1 MIPVLYDAGERDFT
15 SNGLGRLY
23 DAISCTVTEE
33 RNGSFE
39 LEMTYPVSGIHYKDI
54 LKERIIFAVPAD
66 GKKEQPFRIYKIS
79 KPMKGITTILA
90 RHVTY
95 QLSFIP
101 VKADLT
107 PATTAAQAFERLK
120 HDAIEPCGFDFWTDD
135 TTVGNYT
142 TPLPAS
148 LRSRL
153 GGVEGSILDNF
164 GGEYEWDRWTV
175 KLHAARGRDSGKVIR
190 YGKDLTDLK
199 QEESIEN
206 TVTGVVPY
214 WAKANDGET
223 QLVTASPVY
232 TENASKFPYRR
243 TVVLDLSSEWQ
254 EAPSESALRDKAAS
268 YMKANG
274 YGVPSV
280 NISISFVALWQ
291 SEEYR
296 NIAPLERVNLCDTV
310 SVEFP
315 ELSVSAKAKVIKTV
329 YDVLKDRYSSIE
341 IGSARATLSDSIASQ
356 NARIESQEKSNRAFL
371 ESAIRH
377 ATKLIS
383 GGLGGHVVFGLN
395 ADGQPDE
402 ILIMDTAD
410 KNTAVNVLRI
420 NMNGIGFS
428 TSGYQGPFD
437 TAWTIDSRFY
447 ADFITAGT
455 LNGNLI
461 KAGTITDKKGRNYW
475 NMETG
480 EFRLSS
486 NTWIGEKTFT
496 DQYQAILAEAQS
508 KAEEIADEKTRAA
521 SATWSQ
527 QLEQQTDGKIAT
539 YLQDKEPSGDKLDV
553 GDIWFDS
560 SNGYT
565 AYRYDGKTWV
575 KVKDSGIA
583 RALQDAAD
591 AMRKADTKNTVTG
604 GDIAP
609 VNPVAGDMWIDSG
622 HDNAPMIYD
631 GSKWVSYRD
640 ETIAGSLAS
649 AKTYTDEKAREASGE
664 WSKALAEQTDGKIAT
679 FLQESE
685 PTGDKLDKGDI
696 WFDSSDGYTAYRYDG
711 SAWVKVKD
719 AGIAQALKDAASAM
733 KKANTKNTI
742 TGGDTAPANPVS
754 GDMWI
759 DSGHDNQ
766 PMIYSGSKW
775 ISYRDSTIASSL
787 TAAKAYADEKT
798 KAASDT
804 WSKELASQIDGKIA
818 TYMQE
823 EAPDGDGLDV
833 GDIWFDSSN
842 GYTAYRYNGQ
852 AWIKVKDAGIAQA
865 LQDAANAMNKANTK
879 NTITGGKTA
888 PSNPV
893 TGDMWIDSGND
904 NKPMIYN
911 GTQWISYRDAT
922 IASSLTAAKAYAD
935 TINKSL
941 NQTEIFNR
949 LTDNGSLE
957 GIYMENGKLYINGSY
972 IKSGTITADLIKAGI
987 IKVQTSDGAEEID
1000 LGDNIKMTNA
1010 GIEVKTVWGNYIE
1023 IKPGVFNGI
1032 SFTGDGEAG
1041 TGEAVGI
1048 AKEGILIKNN
1058 SDKLLGNFNM
1068 QYPSTHINYNS
1079 IAISDA
1085 FMGNRYVR
1093 LSADSSDSYAISAR
1107 GNFTCT
1113 GSKSRLVDTADY
1125 GQRLLYC
1132 YETPSPL
1139 FGDVGEGVI
1148 ASDGVAYVFIDSILS
1163 ETIATAQYQVFLQA
1177 YGSGTCFI
1185 KERRSAYFIVEGT
1198 PGLQFGWELK
1208 AKQSDFTQTR
1218 LNQFYDSKPKRDQV
1232 DYGQEA
1238 VDHITELSKERAV

>member
-79 KPMKGITTILA
+79 KPMKGITTISA
-90 RHVTY
+90 RHVSY
-95 QLSFIP
+95 QLSFVP

-199 QEESIEN
+199 QEESIED

-214 WAKANDGET
+214 WAKDNDGET

-254 EAPSESALRDKAAS
+254 EAPTESALRSKAAS

-291 SEEYR
+291 TEEYK

-315 ELSVSAKAKVIKTV
+315 ELQVSAKAKVIKTV

-341 IGSARATLSDSIASQ
+341 IGSARSTLSDAIASQ
-356 NARIESQEKSNRAFL
+356 NARMESQEKSNRAFL
-371 ESAIRH
+371 ESAIKH

-461 KAGTITDKKGRNYW
+461 KAGTITDKKGKNYW

-486 NTWIGEKTFT
+486 ESKVGGKTFT
-496 DQYQAILAEAQS
+496 EQYNSLLSEAQS
-508 KAEEIADEKTRAA
+508 KAEEIADEKTKTA
-521 SATWSQ
+521 SDTWSKELAAQ
-527 QLEQQTDGKIAT
+527 IDGKIAT
-539 YLQDKEPSGDKLDV
+539 YMQDEAPDGDGLDT

-565 AYRYDGKTWV
+565 V
-575 KVKDSGIA
+575 
-583 RALQDAAD
+583 
-591 AMRKADTKNTVTG
+591 
-604 GDIAP
+604 
-609 VNPVAGDMWIDSG
+609 
-622 HDNAPMIYD
+622 
-631 GSKWVSYRD
+631 
-640 ETIAGSLAS
+640 
-649 AKTYTDEKAREASGE
+649 
-664 WSKALAEQTDGKIAT
+664 
-679 FLQESE
+679 
-685 PTGDKLDKGDI
+685 
-696 WFDSSDGYTAYRYDG
+696 
-711 SAWVKVKD
+711 
-719 AGIAQALKDAASAM
+719 
-733 KKANTKNTI
+733 
-742 TGGDTAPANPVS
+742 
-754 GDMWI
+754 
-759 DSGHDNQ
+759 
-766 PMIYSGSKW
+766 
-775 ISYRDSTIASSL
+775 
-787 TAAKAYADEKT
+787 
-798 KAASDT
+798 
-804 WSKELASQIDGKIA
+804 
-818 TYMQE
+818 
-823 EAPDGDGLDV
+823 
-833 GDIWFDSSN
+833 
-842 GYTAYRYNGQ
+842 YRYNGQ

-911 GTQWISYRDAT
+911 GSQWISYRDAT

-935 TINKSL
+935 TINKNL

-957 GIYMENGKLYINGSY
+957 GIYMENGKLYINGTY
-972 IKSGTITADLIKAGI
+972 IKSGSITADLIKAGI

-1000 LGDNIKMTNA
+1000 LGDSIKMTSA
-1010 GIEVKTVWGNYIE
+1010 GIEVTTNWGNYIE
-1023 IKPGVFNGI
+1023 IKPDIFNGI
-1032 SFTGDGEAG
+1032 SFTGDGDKG
-1041 TGEAVGI
+1041 TGKATAV
-1048 AKEGILIKNN
+1048 ARNGILIKNN
-1058 SDKLLGNFNM
+1058 SDELLGNFLL
-1068 QYPSTHINYNS
+1068 QYPSTFIDDDS
-1079 IAISDA
+1079 IRISDA
-1085 FMGNRYVR
+1085 MMPNRYVI
-1093 LSADSSDSYAISAR
+1093 LSTDTSGTYGISTS
-1107 GNFTCT
+1107 GNFYCG
-1113 GSKSRLVDTADY
+1113 GSKSRLVDTDDY
-1125 GQRLLYC
+1125 GQRLLYS
-1132 YETPSPL
+1132 YETPTPM

-1148 ASDGVAYVFIDSILS
+1148 ADDGLSYISIDPILG
-1163 ETIATAQYQVFLQA
+1163 ETIATSQYQVFLQA
-1177 YGSGTCFI
+1177 YGEGTCYV
-1185 KERRSAYFIVEGT
+1185 KERNGANFVVAGD
-1198 PGLQFGWELK
+1198 PGLSFGWEIK
-1208 AKQSDFTQTR
+1208 AKQSDFTQRR
-1218 LNQFYDSKPKRDQV
+1218 LDQFYTTNPETSST
-1232 DYGQEA
+1232 DYAQEA
-1238 VDHITELSKERAV
+1238 VDHIAELNKERSV

>member
-1 MIPVLYDAGERDFT
+1 MIPVLYDSGERNFT

-23 DAISCTVTEE
+23 DALSCTVTEE
-33 RNGSFE
+33 RNGSYE

-54 LKERIIFAVPAD
+54 LKERIIYAVPAD

-79 KPMKGITTILA
+79 KPMNGITTISA
-90 RHVTY
+90 RHVSY

-107 PATTAAQAFERLK
+107 PATTAARAFVQLK
-120 HDAIEPCGFDFWTDD
+120 KDAIEPCDFDFWTDD
-135 TTVGNYT
+135 TTVGSYI

-164 GGEYEWDRWTV
+164 GGEYEWDGWTV
-175 KLHAARGRDSGKVIR
+175 KLHAARGRDTGKVIR

-199 QEESIEN
+199 QEESIED

-214 WAKANDGET
+214 WSKDNDGET
-223 QLVTASPVY
+223 QIVTASPVY

-254 EAPSESALRDKAAS
+254 EAPTETALRNKAAS

-274 YGVPSV
+274 YGVPSI

-315 ELSVSAKAKVIKTV
+315 ELNVSAKAKVIKTI

-341 IGSARATLSDSIASQ
+341 IGSARSSLSDTIASQ
-356 NARIESQEKSNRAFL
+356 NARMESQEKSNRAFL
-371 ESAIRH
+371 ESAIKH

-402 ILIMDTAD
+402 ILIMDTDD

-486 NTWIGEKTFT
+486 DTVIGNKTFT
-496 DQYQAILAEAQS
+496 DQYSSLLSEAQS
-508 KAEEIADEKTRAA
+508 KAEEIADEKTKTA
-521 SATWSQ
+521 SETWSKE
-527 QLEQQTDGKIAT
+527 LAEQIDGKIAT
-539 YLQDKEPSGDKLDV
+539 YLQDEAPEGDD
-553 GDIWFDS
+553 
-560 SNGYT
+560 
-565 AYRYDGKTWV
+565 
-575 KVKDSGIA
+575 
-583 RALQDAAD
+583 
-591 AMRKADTKNTVTG
+591 
-604 GDIAP
+604 
-609 VNPVAGDMWIDSG
+609 
-622 HDNAPMIYD
+622 
-631 GSKWVSYRD
+631 
-640 ETIAGSLAS
+640 
-649 AKTYTDEKAREASGE
+649 
-664 WSKALAEQTDGKIAT
+664 
-679 FLQESE
+679 
-685 PTGDKLDKGDI
+685 LDK
-696 WFDSSDGYTAYRYDG
+696 
-711 SAWVKVKD
+711 
-719 AGIAQALKDAASAM
+719 
-733 KKANTKNTI
+733 
-742 TGGDTAPANPVS
+742 
-754 GDMWI
+754 
-759 DSGHDNQ
+759 
-766 PMIYSGSKW
+766 
-775 ISYRDSTIASSL
+775 
-787 TAAKAYADEKT
+787 
-798 KAASDT
+798 
-804 WSKELASQIDGKIA
+804 
-818 TYMQE
+818 
-823 EAPDGDGLDV
+823 

-865 LQDAANAMNKANTK
+865 LQDAANAMSKANTK
-879 NTITGGKTA
+879 NTITGGSIA
-888 PSNPV
+888 PANPV
-893 TGDMWIDSGND
+893 AGDMWIDSGNA

-911 GTQWISYRDAT
+911 GSQWISYRDAT

-935 TINKSL
+935 TINESL

-949 LTDNGSLE
+949 LTSNGTLE

-1000 LGDNIKMTNA
+1000 LGNTIKMTSA
-1010 GIEVKTVWGNYIE
+1010 GIEVKTYWKNYIE
-1023 IKPGVFNGI
+1023 IKPDIFNGI

-1048 AKEGILIKNN
+1048 ARDGIMVKNN
-1058 SDKLLGNFNM
+1058 SDKLLGNFNI
-1068 QYPSTHINYNS
+1068 QYPSCYIKYDS
-1079 IAISDA
+1079 I
-1085 FMGNRYVR
+1085 R
-1093 LSADSSDSYAISAR
+1093 LSDSMVPSKYVTLTINSTSGVGISTS
-1107 GNFTCT
+1107 GSLYCS
-1113 GSKSRLVDTADY
+1113 GSKSRLVGTENY
-1125 GQRLLYC
+1125 GKRLLYS

-1148 ASDGVAYVFIDSILS
+1148 ADDGLAYVFIDPILS
-1163 ETIATAQYQVFLQA
+1163 ETIATSQYQVFLQA
-1177 YGSGTCFI
+1177 YGEGACYV
-1185 KERRSAYFIVEGT
+1185 KERNSSYFIVAGD
-1198 PGLQFGWELK
+1198 PGLSFGWEIK
-1208 AKQSDFTQTR
+1208 AKQSDFTQRR
-1218 LNQFYDSKPKRDQV
+1218 LDQFYTTNPETSST
-1232 DYGQEA
+1232 DYAQEA
-1238 VDHITELSKERAV
+1238 VEHITELSKERSV